1 MKKSIVKAYGLIA
14 QLDILQEECGE
25 LIRAASHHKRA
36 MGEGYAIKKTKK
48 ETKETIIREMAHV
61 MNAINSVMYLM
72 PIAIEQVKDEIKKS
86 DELAERNLK

>member
-1 MKKSIVKAYGLIA
+1 MKKNIVKAYGLTA

-25 LIRAASHHKRA
+25 LIWAVSQHKRA

-48 ETKETIIREMAHV
+48 ETKEIIIREMAHV